1 MTYNLRSLRKEIKNC
16 INKLKQKNSNKNGNS
31 SNKNGNSSNKNG
43 NSSNDNI
50 SNFNYEPI
58 LNSTS
63 KKNKLDD
70 ILNKKYE
77 KYYDF
82 NYIEKQ
88 GIFISRSSQDSTL
101 KITFRDRQKEQQ
113 HIPTNYIMKQKSKE
127 YSNIGKESKTGGKRI
142 IVSAGDRL
150 IPKMNPNHKKIISP
164 PQKLYEKGNVI
175 ECTDDYNFSQT
186 YFFKET
192 ETYERINFDNN
203 MKVVKYLSNDSVG
216 KHLEIIKDE
225 FKKNPFFKNTEIML
239 YYNPIFVIEE
249 KQSKQF
255 YKGTF
260 FINYICPNYNNNIK
274 FNNTDDNFNVNI
286 YIDMYETPYVFF
298 FYDKNGN
305 RINFT
310 NDKNFDERRISFFS
324 NSKK

>member
-1 MTYNLRSLRKEIKNC
+1 MTYNLSSLRKEIKKC
-16 INKLKQKNSNKNGNS
+16 INELKQKNSNHHGNS
-31 SNKNGNSSNKNG
+31 SNKNGNSSNH
-43 NSSNDNI
+43 NI
-50 SNFNYEPI
+50 SKFNYEPI

-70 ILNKKYE
+70 ILNKKY
-77 KYYDF
+77 KNYYDF

-88 GIFISRSSQDSTL
+88 GIFISRSSEDSTL

-127 YSNIGKESKTGGKRI
+127 YSNIGKRTMTTNRPKRPHTAKEN
-142 IVSAGDRL
+142 STKQKDD
-150 IPKMNPNHKKIISP
+150 NHKKIISS
-164 PQKLYEKGNVI
+164 PQNLYEKGNVI
-175 ECTDDYNFSQT
+175 EYTDDYNFSQT
-186 YFFKET
+186 YFFKEK

-216 KHLEIIKDE
+216 GNLEIIKDE
-225 FKKNPFFKNTEIML
+225 FKKNPFFKNTEIVL
-239 YYNPIFVIEE
+239 YYNPIFVVENKGF
-249 KQSKQF
+249 KQPH

-274 FNNTDDNFNVNI
+274 FNNTDDNLNVNI

-324 NSKK
+324 N